1 MENANNSVAP
11 VAQTAPRESL
21 AVPIAIVIAAGL
33 IAGAIY
39 LGGGKTQPTAVR
51 GTDQGAAAA
60 EATTEFR
67 AVDDTDHIRGNPN
80 APILFVEYSDY
91 DCPFCKNFHDTMNQ
105 LMREY
110 GESGKIAWVYR
121 HMPLEQLHPNAPK
134 IAEAAECVAKL
145 GGNDAFWKFSDR
157 VFNEKTTRDLT
168 VMSRITEYATGAGV
182 DKEKFENCYASGE
195 MADKITASLQEG
207 AAAGVRGT
215 PHTFVIVGDDKTTI
229 NGAQPYSVVKQIT
242 DGLLEQLEGG
252 TKGQ

>member
-1 MENANNSVAP
+1 MENANNPVAPQAP
-11 VAQTAPRESL
+11 VAQKESL

-39 LGGGKTQPTAVR
+39 LGGGKTQPIVK
-51 GTDQGAAAA
+51 GTPPTEQ
-60 EATTEFR
+60 EVETTFR
-67 AVDDTDHIRGNPN
+67 AVDDTDHVRGNPN

-91 DCPFCKNFHDTMNQ
+91 DCPYCKDFHDTMNQ
-105 LMREY
+105 LMRDY
-110 GESGKIAWVYR
+110 GESGKVAWVYR
-121 HMPLEQLHPNAPK
+121 HMPLEQLHPNASK

-157 VFNEKTTRDLT
+157 IFNEKSTRDLT
-168 VMSRITEYATGAGV
+168 VMSRITEYATDAGV
-182 DKEKFENCYASGE
+182 DKEKFDNCYASGE
-195 MADKITASLQEG
+195 MTEKVTASIQEG

-215 PHTFVIVGDDKTTI
+215 PHTLVIVGNDKTVI
-229 NGAQPYSVVKQIT
+229 NGAQPYSVVKQII

>member
-1 MENANNSVAP
+1 MENANNPVAP
-11 VAQTAPRESL
+11 VAPTAPRESL

-39 LGGGKTQPTAVR
+39 LGGGNAQPVAK
-51 GTDQGAAAA
+51 GTPAA
-60 EATTEFR
+60 EQAAETTFR

-105 LMREY
+105 LMRDY

-168 VMSRITEYATGAGV
+168 VMSRITEYATDAGA

-195 MADKITASLQEG
+195 MAEKVAASVQEG

-242 DGLLEQLEGG
+242 DGLLQQLEGG